1 MTDRDDQLLQTLARR
16 NWLILLILL
25 FLSLPWRSLA
35 ISGGVLCGGLV
46 AIVGFH
52 WLHFAL
58 VRILVEP
65 GVHPTRK
72 FRAGYI
78 VRLATL
84 VAILYL
90 LVAIVRVHPVA
101 LVAGLSVVVLN
112 LLWTTLR
119 RSF

>member
-16 NWLILLILL
+16 NWLILLGLL
-25 FLSLPWRSLA
+25 LCSLPWRSLA
-35 ISGGVLCGGLV
+35 VSGGVLCGGLV
-46 AIVGFH
+46 AILAFH

-58 VRILVEP
+58 VRVLIEP
-65 GVHPTRK
+65 GAHPTRK

-84 VAILYL
+84 AAILYL
-90 LVAIVRVHPVA
+90 LVAVVRVQPVA
-101 LVAGLSVVVLN
+101 LVAGLSVVVVN
-112 LLWTTLR
+112 LFWTTLR